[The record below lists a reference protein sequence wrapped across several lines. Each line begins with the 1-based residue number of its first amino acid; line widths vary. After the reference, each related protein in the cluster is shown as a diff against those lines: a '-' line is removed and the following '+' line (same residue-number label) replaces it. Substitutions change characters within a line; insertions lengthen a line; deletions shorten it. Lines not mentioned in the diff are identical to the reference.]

1 MEKSP
6 LLLLRTFCTFTQ
18 PSEAHCFTKPML
30 FSSMKN
36 PNIYLQEFSMLCFVL
51 CPLLGSRTEPFF
63 NESVKYFHQMER
75 SIERTQVFFNKLK
88 EYIDYLGRPSYS
100 KEELKKKKFLA
111 ENITR

>member
-1 MEKSP
+1 
-6 LLLLRTFCTFTQ
+6 
-18 PSEAHCFTKPML
+18 ML